1 MDNFHENLLCPTIE
15 LVVAKLVV
23 PQLASWVGWNHEHGT
38 DGFMVDVYYLIFSM
52 SSKDNWGVT
61 TFWGVSTFV
70 LVLNGMI
77 WVISN
82 QLHISLWGV
91 CLGIDPHLYFSPGF
105 FQMLSF
111 LIWNVQSFINPKFIN
126 QWYLKIWILGS
137 TAIKQ
142 CLLSCPYHWLINFG
156 LSCPYHFSDHFRKHS
171 YLSMCLSIQAWN
183 YQT

>member
-1 MDNFHENLLCPTIE
+1 
-15 LVVAKLVV
+15 
-23 PQLASWVGWNHEHGT
+23 
-38 DGFMVDVYYLIFSM
+38 
-52 SSKDNWGVT
+52 
-61 TFWGVSTFV
+61 
-70 LVLNGMI
+70 MI

-171 YLSMCLSIQAWN
+171 YLSCVYQSRVEITKHRKSGPVFMLSDGQPLVRILGFLLWSPSIMGRALPLSWP
-183 YQT
+183 